1 MGICFPV
8 IQVRYKITKG
18 NPIGFFYEILTFI
31 QQLQRMGLVQFPCH
45 SSSLIRG
52 TVIDFGTFLD
62 FVGTVHYSKFLV

>member
-1 MGICFPV
+1 
-8 IQVRYKITKG
+8 
-18 NPIGFFYEILTFI
+18 
-31 QQLQRMGLVQFPCH
+31 LQRMGLVQFPCH